1 MIDFFVSKG
10 CLVSR
15 VLVHFQ
21 ISDHCVI
28 SGSVAF
34 STNQAEPRRQVFDFR
49 RTWDLRKL
57 KLEQFFDNVD
67 ICNLFLN
74 HKVDEIP
81 LIVNNLI
88 SKAWNKFGIVKFVN
102 SSSKPWLSKAIKS
115 KRRRSRFWERKRNK
129 AKRDLGFV
137 IVDGIVYSSLECEAL
152 RSRELRAYFADVTQ
166 AMSDCDSYTDRLL
179 DSNIYGTV
187 KRLYR
192 GGKPCIP
199 TF

>member
-1 MIDFFVSKG
+1 V
-10 CLVSR
+10 R
-15 VLVHFQ
+15 
-21 ISDHCVI
+21 
-28 SGSVAF
+28 
-34 STNQAEPRRQVFDFR
+34 
-49 RTWDLRKL
+49 
-57 KLEQFFDNVD
+57 
-67 ICNLFLN
+67 
-74 HKVDEIP
+74 
-81 LIVNNLI
+81 
-88 SKAWNKFGIVKFVN
+88 FVN

-115 KRRRSRFWERKRNK
+115 KRRRSRFWERKRNN
-129 AKRDLGFV
+129 ANRDLGFV
-137 IVDGIVYSSLECEAL
+137 IVDGIVYSSLECEVL